1 MQNITENNSQA
12 SILIISVIIA
22 GVVAAFKDQIPLLAE
37 LEPRLEMAAAAVYTV
52 LASYGTA
59 LWVRAGKIIER
70 LADGTE
76 IHVGERLLQS
86 TRFRAASGAVMAIL
100 ATYGITTL
108 PQLDFVV
115 QGAGFQI
122 AITVWTAI
130 GAGYIG
136 IRTML
141 KKPVV
146 IHNVPPIY
154 DSEADVPQAPVA
166 SA

>member
-1 MQNITENNSQA
+1 MQKITDNKSQA

-22 GVVAAFKDQIPLLAE
+22 GVVAAFKDQIPLLVE
-37 LEPRLEMAAAAVYTV
+37 LEPRLEMTAAAVYTV
-52 LASYGTA
+52 FASYGTA
-59 LWVRAGKIIER
+59 LWVRVGKIVER
-70 LADGTE
+70 LEDGTE

-86 TRFRAASGAVMAIL
+86 SRFRAASGAAMAIL

-108 PQLDFVV
+108 PQLDFVF

-122 AITVWTAI
+122 VITIWAAI

-136 IRTML
+136 IRTLL

-154 DSEADVPQAPVA
+154 DSEAEQEAV